1 MIESN
6 YLIPVIAGLILVG
19 NLLVVAGVFLLVR
32 GNAKDMTA
40 DSAAEVAGLRQ
51 ELQAI
56 SGAMASFSQ
65 LLDRFY
71 DTTERGRHT
80 ANAPAIE
87 DDTDSKT
94 LEVAARLAGTGV
106 GVEEIVSLCGVSEG
120 EARLIRALNEE
131 QDKKVAV
138 G

>member
-1 MIESN
+1 MIESS
-6 YLIPVIAGLILVG
+6 YLLPVVAGLIVVG
-19 NLLVVAGVFLLVR
+19 NLLVGGGVFLCVR
-32 GNAKDMTA
+32 GSRRDASA
-40 DSAAEVAGLRQ
+40 DAAAEVTGLRQ

-56 SGAMASFSQ
+56 SVAMASFSE

-71 DTTERGRHT
+71 DTSERGRHT
-80 ANAPAIE
+80 ANAPAME
-87 DDTDSKT
+87 DDTDSKA

-131 QDKKVAV
+131 QDKSVAV
-138 G
+138 S